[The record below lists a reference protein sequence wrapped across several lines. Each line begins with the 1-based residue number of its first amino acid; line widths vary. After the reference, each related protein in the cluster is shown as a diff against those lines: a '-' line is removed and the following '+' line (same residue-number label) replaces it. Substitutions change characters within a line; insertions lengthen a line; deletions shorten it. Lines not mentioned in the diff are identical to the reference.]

1 LIHFIANMSN
11 PETSPRITEAEET
24 YHNLDMDALPPDLQR
39 NSRYYYYL
47 SVYPGLKQM
56 EELAEDK
63 LPTLPETVNSA
74 YVHTPYCTGVCNF
87 CSYFLTTVREED
99 TSPVASYLETVKS
112 EVLQRSQETDL
123 DISYIYFGGGTPSLI
138 PPKALESFFS
148 FMDEHDVLSP
158 TRFGTLELHPEFFQ
172 DRQRAQEFI
181 NVLKANGIGRVSL
194 GFQSSDESVL
204 SDTNRRHGTNFLGE
218 AVDFLKQNDMM
229 VSLDLIYGL
238 PGLSTKQWEQTLE
251 DAVACNP
258 DSIATYFL
266 FVNPGTVMHTQV
278 QRGEIVLPPHQEIQI
293 QHIMAQKVLEE
304 YGFYEL
310 PSDFYARVDGDPT
323 DFTQNTLPSDGASLP
338 LGAGSYGFY
347 DNTQFF
353 NQFSLAKYRE
363 RISKGESPIWRG
375 HRFEGQ
381 EGAHRDMMFSVKNSP
396 YIDRDLFEAKYGV
409 DPAIMF
415 EDKLNRLTRY
425 DLVTVDD
432 TSRRITLTPKGRLC
446 NEEIACQF
454 EIPGLQ
460 NNVPANASPS
470 ERKKLDKHHFA
481 PLYSILGSAATRDD
495 NPA

>member
-1 LIHFIANMSN
+1 MSN
-11 PETSPRITEAEET
+11 PETSLLITESEQT
-24 YHNLDMDALPPDLQR
+24 YHELAMDELPQDLQR
-39 NSRYYYYL
+39 DSRYYYYL

-56 EELAEDK
+56 DELEADQ
-63 LPTLPETVNSA
+63 LPQLPETVTSA

-99 TSPVASYLETVKS
+99 TSPIASYLETVKE
-112 EVLQRSQETDL
+112 EVLQRSRETDL

-138 PPKALESFFS
+138 PPKALDSFFK

-172 DRQRAQEFI
+172 DLNKAQEFVNI
-181 NVLKANGIGRVSL
+181 LKANGIGRVSL
-194 GFQSSDESVL
+194 GFQSSDENVL
-204 SDTNRRHGTNFLGE
+204 SDTNRRHGTNFLRE
-218 AVDFLKQNDMM
+218 AIDFLKQNEMM

-238 PGLSTKQWEQTLE
+238 PGLSLNQWERTLE

-278 QRGEIVLPPHQEIQI
+278 QRGEITLPPHQEIQI
-293 QHIMAQKVLEE
+293 QHIMAQKVLEQ

-310 PSDFYARVDGDPT
+310 PSDFYARVDGDPST
-323 DFTQNTLPSDGASLP
+323 FTQDSLPSDGASLP

-381 EGAHRDMMFSVKNSP
+381 EGVHRDMMFSIKNSP
-396 YIDRDLFEAKYGV
+396 YIDRGLFEAKYGA
-409 DPAIMF
+409 DPAVMF
-415 EDKLNRLTRY
+415 EDTLSRLTRY
-425 DLVTVDD
+425 GLVVVDD
-432 TSRRITLTPKGRLC
+432 TTRRITLTAKGRLC

-454 EIPGLQ
+454 EIPGLR
-460 NNVPANASPS
+460 NNIPSNASPS

-481 PLYSILGSAATRDD
+481 PLYSILGSTATQGE
-495 NPA
+495 